1 MEKIVNFF
9 KSETLKNWPFEYCN
23 YSYICDIILFSFYK
37 YEKIWYNSLNKNKRR
52 KGMDDES
59 IFSEITRR
67 F

>member
-1 MEKIVNFF
+1 M
-9 KSETLKNWPFEYCN
+9 
-23 YSYICDIILFSFYK
+23 SFLLNN